1 MYSSN
6 WAALGTFLAGLSCF
20 GIILYIVYVVG
31 LWKLFNKL
39 GLEGWKS
46 IIPFY
51 NIYVLAEKTWD
62 AKFIIYLWVAVIL
75 YNIVNK
81 IAETGG
87 FIGVLLTLISIIL
100 WVVIVVIRARFCY
113 YNAKAFGYDLAYAVG
128 WFFLPFVFTCII
140 GFGDAKYVGNYFK
153 ESGAQY

>member
-1 MYSSN
+1 MYSSGL
-6 WAALGTFLAGLSCF
+6 AVLGALLGWSCLGLV
-20 GIILYIVYVVG
+20 LYIVYVVG
-31 LWKLFNKL
+31 LWKLFEKL

-51 NIYVLAEKTWD
+51 NSYVLGEKTWD
-62 AKFIIYLWVAVIL
+62 AKFIIYLWVVAIAS
-75 YNIVNK
+75 NIVGRMAG
-81 IAETGG
+81 IGG
-87 FIGVLLTLISIIL
+87 FIGVLLSLISFIL
-100 WVVIVVIRARFCY
+100 WVGFLVIRARFCY